1 MTTHV
6 QQASILSGRSM
17 TLVAVIALHALLITA
32 LIAVKIVPPLMNSG
46 PAPFEMVVV
55 PPEVIPP
62 PPQLM
67 PAEPQKV
74 MVTVPPIELPVF
86 NVPDDTLV
94 AQAIAPPNT
103 ADSGPVQIDA
113 GPAEGS
119 VMTAPPARVFTDMT
133 YRAVKAPNEFYPPTS
148 VTLQEQGIAI
158 VRVCVDGAGR
168 LDGIPT
174 IQTSSGHKRLDQAA
188 IRWTREALQFT
199 PATENA
205 VGVRSCKGFRV
216 TFNLNE
222 DLR

>member
-17 TLVAVIALHALLITA
+17 TLVAVIGLHALLITA
-32 LIAVKIVPPLMNSG
+32 LIAVKIVPPLIND
-46 PAPFEMVVV
+46 PAPFEMVIV
-55 PPEVIPP
+55 PAEDMPP
-62 PPQLM
+62 PPQPM
-67 PAEPQKV
+67 PVEPQKV
-74 MVTVPPIELPVF
+74 MVTVPTIELPVF
-86 NVPDDTLV
+86 NVPEDTLV
-94 AQAIAPPNT
+94 AQASAPQET
-103 ADSGPVQIDA
+103 DSGPEQIEA
-113 GPAEGS
+113 GPAEGV
-119 VMTAPPARVFTDMT
+119 VMTAPPARVFTDLT
-133 YRAVKAPNEFYPPTS
+133 YRAVMSPNVFYPPTS

-168 LDGIPT
+168 IDGIPT

-216 TFNLNE
+216 VFNLN
-222 DLR
+222 